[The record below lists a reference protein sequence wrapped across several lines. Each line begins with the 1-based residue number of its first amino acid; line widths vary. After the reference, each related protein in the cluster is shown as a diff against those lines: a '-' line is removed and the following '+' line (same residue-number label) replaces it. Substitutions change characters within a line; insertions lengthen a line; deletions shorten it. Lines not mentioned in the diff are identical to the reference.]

1 VKEDKVGWL
10 GGVVI
15 NTDDGRFVFDPA
27 ATRSM
32 ERNAHIFIS
41 HAHSDHT
48 LGFHSNIMKYSTKE
62 TRRIYEKLRGTSVRS
77 WGPVEYGRQMR
88 IGDIRILPLNAGHM
102 LGSAQ
107 FKISTRDHTYVY
119 SGDINCVDTLT
130 TSAAETPECDTLIIE
145 ATYGD
150 PCFIF
155 PRRERTYASIINWA
169 LREVKQGRTP
179 TFHVYSSGK
188 SQEIIRLFNVYTKLP
203 VVCAP
208 VVGKANQAYAEGGI
222 HLSSVNAETA
232 EGKKLVRKGGCV
244 YVTTTGSSSPV
255 PSHAS
260 EAMATG
266 WAVRFSSGS
275 YASFPLS
282 SHAGFDQLVRYVD
295 ETRAKRVYAFT
306 GYTEVVS
313 KYLRKKLNIDARP
326 LPLLSQRSILD
337 FQDGIAK
344 PT

>member
-1 VKEDKVGWL
+1 MRENRVGWL

-15 NTDDGRFVFDPA
+15 DTDDGRMVFDPA

-32 ERNAHIFIS
+32 ERDAHIFIS

-48 LGFHSNIMKYSTKE
+48 LGFQSSVMKYSTKE
-62 TRRIYEKLRGTSVRS
+62 TKRIFEKLRERTVRNWRS
-77 WGPVEYGRQMR
+77 VEYGHKIRV
-88 IGDIRILPLNAGHM
+88 GDTEILTLNAGHM

-107 FKISTRDHTYVY
+107 FQVITRDHTYVY
-119 SGDINCVDTLT
+119 TGDLNCVNTLT
-130 TSAAETPECDTLIIE
+130 TEAAEIPECDTLIIE

-150 PCFIF
+150 PSFIF
-155 PRRERTYASIINWA
+155 PRRERTYARIVNWA
-169 LREVKQGRTP
+169 LREVKNGRMP

-188 SQEIIRLFNVYTKLP
+188 SQEIVRLFNVYTKLP
-203 VVCAP
+203 VVCAS
-208 VVGKANQAYAEGGI
+208 VVGRANEAYNEAGVD
-222 HLSSVNAETA
+222 LSFVEAETA
-232 EGKKLVRKGGCV
+232 EGRRLLRKGNCV
-244 YVTTTGSSSPV
+244 YITTTGSNSSV

-282 SHAGFDQLVRYVD
+282 SHAGFDQLVKYVAR
-295 ETRAKRVYAFT
+295 TGARRVYVFT
-306 GYTEVVS
+306 GYSELIS
-313 KYLRKKLNIDARP
+313 EYLRRELKVGADP

-337 FQDGIAK
+337 F
-344 PT
+344 

>member
-1 VKEDKVGWL
+1 VRENRVGWL

-15 NTDDGRFVFDPA
+15 DTDDGRMVFDPA

-32 ERNAHIFIS
+32 ERDAHIFIS

-48 LGFHSNIMKYSTKE
+48 LGFQSSNMKYSTKE
-62 TRRIYEKLRGTSVRS
+62 TKRIFEKLRERTVRN
-77 WGPVEYGRQMR
+77 WRPVEYGHKIR
-88 IGDIRILPLNAGHM
+88 IGDTEILTLNAGHM

-107 FKISTRDHTYVY
+107 FQVITRDHTYVY
-119 SGDINCVDTLT
+119 TGDLNCVNTLT
-130 TSAAETPECDTLIIE
+130 TEAAEIPECDTLIIE

-150 PCFIF
+150 PSFIF
-155 PRRERTYASIINWA
+155 PRRERTYARIVNWA
-169 LREVKQGRTP
+169 LREVKNGRMP

-188 SQEIIRLFNVYTKLP
+188 SQEIVRLFNVYTKLP
-203 VVCAP
+203 VVCAS
-208 VVGKANQAYAEGGI
+208 VVGRANEAYNEAGVD
-222 HLSSVNAETA
+222 LSFFEAETA
-232 EGKKLVRKGGCV
+232 EGRRLLHKGNCV
-244 YVTTTGSSSPV
+244 YVTTTGSNSSV

-282 SHAGFDQLVRYVD
+282 SHAGFDQLLKHVAR
-295 ETRAKRVYAFT
+295 TGARRVYVFT
-306 GYTEVVS
+306 GYSELIS
-313 KYLRKKLNIDARP
+313 EHLRREFKVEADP

-337 FQDGIAK
+337 F
-344 PT
+344 